1 MIIESESF
9 KLSREIESERK
20 VLIQAKFRLKQS
32 LDFKLFWSDQA
43 ARLKYLEGYVNYFV
57 GEYLNWK
64 G

>member
-20 VLIQAKFRLKQS
+20 VWFKQS